1 MSKLLLIYGCALLSS
16 SPVTEEQQSSLNQP
30 VQETKT
36 EIQSTFENSISVLR
50 INAEVQNL
58 ADTYMGWEE
67 DSAEFDLDEIEFV
80 EDEAEI
86 DLGFDTSAYLPE
98 GFNPYE
104 NYFDLNSIIFLE
116 EDVEFNLDTESYLPS
131 DFDAYSEVLDVHSIN
146 YIEEEDGD
154 LGFNTEE
161 DRKSVV

>member
-86 DLGFDTSAYLPE
+86 DLGFDTSEYLPE

-131 DFDAYSEVLDVHSIN
+131 DFDA
-146 YIEEEDGD
+146 
-154 LGFNTEE
+154 
-161 DRKSVV
+161 

>member
-86 DLGFDTSAYLPE
+86 DLGFDTSEYLPE